1 MRDFFDTLT
10 DEELAEVV
18 AAMKDVTAEGLATAK
33 HLRGDLYEVKAD
45 AATRSFRVLFSAEG
59 RFSQVLLSLSALTKK
74 TQRTPKHELDLA
86 ESRLNECRARGKRKK
101 SKVLLRRRNAMA
113 RDFLDEIVA
122 ARTAR
127 NSRFRRL
134 VEEAEFRRK
143 AARQLAA
150 QREKLELSQTVVA
163 AMMGTS
169 ASVVSKLE
177 SAADV
182 KISTLMRYCQAV
194 GKPWSFVPVRKA
206 AAR

>member
-1 MRDFFDTLT
+1 
-10 DEELAEVV
+10 
-18 AAMKDVTAEGLATAK
+18 
-33 HLRGDLYEVKAD
+33 
-45 AATRSFRVLFSAEG
+45 
-59 RFSQVLLSLSALTKK
+59 
-74 TQRTPKHELDLA
+74 
-86 ESRLNECRARGKRKK
+86 
-101 SKVLLRRRNAMA
+101 MA

-127 NSRFRRL
+127 NPGFPRL

-177 SAADV
+177 SGADV
-182 KISTLMRYCQAV
+182 KISTLMRYCQVV
-194 GKPWSFVPVRKA
+194 GKPWSFVPSRKS